1 MAKLNTCILINSN
14 QPENRYGRFAR
25 EILVSEGLTGFSF
38 VDLADGRLPEFEET
52 ALILVTRAIL
62 RRAQADA
69 LLEAVRRG
77 AGAVFLQPQQWIVEQ
92 LGFAVASSVIYPG
105 TVRIRYS
112 YGGTGLSLQTHLP
125 IPRYVLPAGPPDWLA
140 VADALNA
147 EWHETGH
154 PAAATAPCG
163 RGRVT
168 LFFYDLAEAV
178 ARIRFGNPDLSG
190 YTTSATWPWP
200 HALDLFEG
208 HLDPRAAHLPQADL
222 HSQLLAR
229 MLTGTAPFPLAR
241 LWYYA
246 EAAHRTAG
254 VFESDGD
261 YSEPG
266 QFRAL
271 AAALEKRGGAAT
283 FYLMRATK
291 LSETDVAEL
300 RARGHSF
307 GPHADPLAR
316 DEELAFALPDALRE
330 ETGKFAARFG
340 AVSPTLQCHCAPWP
354 GYMSPVPAHIEN
366 GYRLLF
372 AYLPGSCAV
381 WGRYLCGSGRPMRF
395 CGLDGAIYD
404 CWQQPLVIFDDE
416 TLIAYLRDRADVA
429 RRVFDTALDAVL
441 THSHTGVPILSH
453 PVSFCTYSRPVM
465 EHVFDRLHAAGAPL
479 YNADAWLQFTD
490 WRANTRVAQDQDGN
504 GHFVCTVSGLQ
515 GRIPLMFPVKNL
527 APGATVVAI
536 NGHEASH
543 SLLRRLGDDYL
554 FVQLDAKEHG
564 PVARVSV
571 RADRL

>member
-1 MAKLNTCILINSN
+1 MN
-14 QPENRYGRFAR
+14 
-25 EILVSEGLTGFSF
+25 
-38 VDLADGRLPEFEET
+38 LPIT
-52 ALILVTRAIL
+52 L
-62 RRAQADA
+62 QDKA
-69 LLEAVRRG
+69 LLC
-77 AGAVFLQPQQWIVEQ
+77 
-92 LGFAVASSVIYPG
+92 
-105 TVRIRYS
+105 
-112 YGGTGLSLQTHLP
+112 
-125 IPRYVLPAGPPDWLA
+125 VLPW
-140 VADALNA
+140 N
-147 EWHETGH
+147 
-154 PAAATAPCG
+154 
-163 RGRVT
+163 
-168 LFFYDLAEAV
+168 
-178 ARIRFGNPDLSG
+178 FG
-190 YTTSATWPWP
+190 
-200 HALDLFEG
+200 
-208 HLDPRAAHLPQADL
+208 
-222 HSQLLAR
+222 
-229 MLTGTAPFPLAR
+229 
-241 LWYYA
+241 
-246 EAAHRTAG
+246 
-254 VFESDGD
+254 
-261 YSEPG
+261 
-266 QFRAL
+266 
-271 AAALEKRGGAAT
+271 
-283 FYLMRATK
+283 LMRATK

-416 TLIAYLRDRADVA
+416 TLIPYLRDRADLA

-490 WRANTRVAQDQDGN
+490 WRANTRVAQEQDGN

-543 SLLRRLGDDYL
+543 SLLRRLGDDCL

-571 RADRL
+571 RAGGL